1 MKNDDE
7 EIEPI
12 KPNYIETE
20 LSKEQ
25 KQKCRDIVRVVKEYG
40 LSQREI
46 PYLVYLFSLEHENRN
61 FYTGVGKLVGEITKC
76 NSLVPPTEP
85 SKKII
90 TTEPKKIVTT
100 EQKTKIVF

>member
-1 MKNDDE
+1 MKNNEVE

-20 LSKEQ
+20 LTPTQ

-40 LSQREI
+40 LTQREI

-61 FYTGVGKLVGEITKC
+61 FYGGVGKLVGEITKC
-76 NSLVPPTEP
+76 NNLSVPDNNQ
-85 SKKII
+85 KKII
-90 TTEPKKIVTT
+90 TTESKPKLV
-100 EQKTKIVF
+100 V